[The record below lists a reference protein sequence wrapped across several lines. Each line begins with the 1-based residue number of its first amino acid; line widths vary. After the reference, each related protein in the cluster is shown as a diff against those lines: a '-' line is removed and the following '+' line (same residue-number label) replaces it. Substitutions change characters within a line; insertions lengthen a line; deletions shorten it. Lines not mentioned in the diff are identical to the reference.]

1 MRQRRHWKALKNKY
15 IKVFQNS
22 QKAWLFNKYF
32 NKHNNKNMGKAFENA
47 ELKEIYQRQVKVV
60 SQALIDDVYRLSSND
75 ELLKSAWE
83 LRNLMSEEDL

>member
-1 MRQRRHWKALKNKY
+1 
-15 IKVFQNS
+15 
-22 QKAWLFNKYF
+22 
-32 NKHNNKNMGKAFENA
+32 MGKAFENA